1 MTVDPR
7 GVCPTGWRVPG
18 NGEWQSLINEQGGDA
33 VAGGKLKSLTSNWFP
48 SPNSGS
54 TNESGF
60 AAEPSGSRGAPGHF
74 SGLRFYGVWWST
86 WMPNPPNDPMHTQ
99 EAFIMMIVQSR
110 MILIQKWS
118 VMQLDVLRTKSQE
131 NYGFVQMLEE

>member
-1 MTVDPR
+1 
-7 GVCPTGWRVPG
+7 
-18 NGEWQSLINEQGGDA
+18 
-33 VAGGKLKSLTSNWFP
+33 
-48 SPNSGS
+48 
-54 TNESGF
+54 
-60 AAEPSGSRGAPGHF
+60 
-74 SGLRFYGVWWST
+74 
-86 WMPNPPNDPMHTQ
+86 MPNPPNDPMHTQ